1 MNLAETPQLALPSF
15 VQIEPVG
22 QCSMECKTIPVSYY
36 RRDAPRGRPP
46 AFIRFDAFCR
56 LIDELP
62 AIQELQLQSAA
73 EPLSHPRF
81 FDMVRYAAARGIEVS
96 THTRLTTLSARRA
109 EECVA
114 SGLRR
119 MHVVLGRPGAE
130 RTRVLA
136 NLRRLIGAKRSAG
149 SRWPHI
155 HFAHAGQ
162 AGRLAVRGPCE
173 WPRRGA
179 HISFSGEAT
188 PCRRAAAAGR
198 KSFGNMMKD
207 GAVRIWNNEAYQD
220 FRERLAGGEPPEIC
234 RGCDVYRQTG

>member
-62 AIQELQLQSAA
+62 AIQELQLQSAQD
-73 EPLSHPRF
+73 PLLHPRF

-96 THTRLTTLSARRA
+96 THTRLKALSQRRA
-109 EECVA
+109 EDCVA

-119 MHVVLGRPGAE
+119 MHVVLGEPGPE
-130 RTRVLA
+130 RARVLA
-136 NLRRLIGAKRSAG
+136 NVRRLIAAKRSAG
-149 SRWPHI
+149 SRWPYV
-155 HFAHAGQ
+155 HFAHSH
-162 AGRLAVRGPCE
+162 AGRLVVRGRCE

-188 PCRRAAAAGR
+188 PCRRAAAGPG
-198 KSFGNMMKD
+198 KSFGNMMKE
-207 GAVRIWNNEAYQD
+207 GAVRVWHSEAYRD
-220 FRERLAGGEPPEIC
+220 FREQLASGEPPEVC
-234 RGCDVYRQTG
+234 RGCDVYRQAR